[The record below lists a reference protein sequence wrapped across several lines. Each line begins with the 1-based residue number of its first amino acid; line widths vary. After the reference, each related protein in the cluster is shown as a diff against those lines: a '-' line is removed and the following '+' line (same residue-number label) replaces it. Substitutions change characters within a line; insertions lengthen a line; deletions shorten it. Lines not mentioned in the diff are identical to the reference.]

1 MGRKTIVEIPTII
14 VPAACATKCMQQ
26 IRRNGESTLD
36 LTSMSVA
43 RLSLMYLPGEYIM
56 HSL

>member
-1 MGRKTIVEIPTII
+1 MGRKIVVEIPTII
-14 VPAACATKCMQQ
+14 VPAVYATKSMQQ

-36 LTSMSVA
+36 LTSTSVV
-43 RLSLMYLPGEYIM
+43 RLSLMYLPGEYII